1 MLNQKALTGLLALTL
16 AGSLAVPAAA
26 ADAEPTDLLTRGELL
41 TMLYEQEGKPAV
53 NYAMDYSDVDGTR
66 DDAEAIRWAAD
77 TGIAGG
83 YGDGRFGPDD
93 PVTRE
98 QAAVI
103 LYRYAQSHDQGFTG
117 AWAFR
122 LPYTDAADIGEY
134 AYEAVCWVTM
144 EQVLGD
150 TGDGTFA
157 PDATVPQA
165 AGEQMME
172 QFLTCVEF

>member
-1 MLNQKALTGLLALTL
+1 MLNQKARSALLALTL

-26 ADAEPTDLLTRGELL
+26 ADAQSAAQSADLLTRGELL
-41 TMLYEQEGKPAV
+41 TMLYGQEGKPAV

-66 DDAEAIRWAAD
+66 TDAEAIRWAAG

-93 PVTRE
+93 PVNRE
-98 QAAVI
+98 QTAVI

-134 AYEAVCWVTM
+134 A
-144 EQVLGD
+144 
-150 TGDGTFA
+150 
-157 PDATVPQA
+157 
-165 AGEQMME
+165 
-172 QFLTCVEF
+172 